1 MPPRRLRDK
10 LARLNKWTASLSR
23 AASAKTVEFPGV
35 KPKPKAHMSLGQTTL
50 LRPWRGTGLLMA
62 ATLVSLAA
70 DLSSAADPHSDF
82 FQPDILRT
90 GSALAR
96 RTPGLTDPLGRDCAV
111 PVGPL
116 SLPGAVDLALC
127 RNPTT
132 RSAWATA
139 HQQAAALGSAES
151 AWLPNVSATGQETR
165 TFGEHTDA
173 TGSVVST
180 PQNTRDAALNLSW
193 VLYDFGARDGRITS
207 ARHLLDAA
215 AANAG
220 SVSQQTVLNVVQS
233 YYGVV
238 AADANLLAA
247 KITETVNQHSFEIA
261 RGLRQGGAGTIADV
275 LQSETAWD
283 QAVLVRVQADA
294 AAKNAHGTLA
304 VTLGLP
310 ADQPLTLAP
319 DAIPAQVPA
328 LTARIAD
335 LMAEAMR
342 QRPDLAAA
350 LAQRD
355 SAEANVAV
363 ARAAGRPSISISAGR
378 DLIDTTGIPHQN
390 YSLIGVNVTVPIFTG
405 FNVGYGVRQAQA
417 VLEANEA
424 NADQVR
430 LGVSLGVW
438 NAYHLLEA
446 ANQELTVTAG
456 LTTTAEDNEQVAVGR
471 YQAGVGTI
479 VDVLTAQSAAAL
491 ARQTRINAELGWQV
505 ARAQLALALGR
516 LTGTEP
522 LSTVVTAP

>member
-1 MPPRRLRDK
+1 MSLVQTRRISWRRG
-10 LARLNKWTASLSR
+10 ARLL
-23 AASAKTVEFPGV
+23 V
-35 KPKPKAHMSLGQTTL
+35 
-50 LRPWRGTGLLMA
+50 A
-62 ATLVSLAA
+62 ATLVSAVSH
-70 DLSSAADPHSDF
+70 LSAAADPHSDF
-82 FQPDILRT
+82 FQPDVLGT

-96 RTPGLTDPLGRDCAV
+96 RTPGLTDPLGRACAE
-111 PVGPL
+111 PGNAL
-116 SLPGAVDLALC
+116 SLAAAVDLALC

-132 RSAWATA
+132 RSAWAAA

-151 AWLPNVSATGQETR
+151 AWLPDVSATGGETR
-165 TFGEHTDA
+165 SFGEHADA
-173 TGSVVST
+173 TGLIVST
-180 PQNTRDAALNLSW
+180 PQNSRDAALNLSW

-215 AANAG
+215 AATA
-220 SVSQQTVLNVVQS
+220 SSISQQTVLNVVQS

-238 AADANLLAA
+238 AADASLIAA
-247 KITETVNQHSFEIA
+247 RATESADVRSFEVA
-261 RGLRQGGAGTIADV
+261 RSLREGGAGTRADV
-275 LQSETAWD
+275 LQAETAFN
-283 QAVLVRVQADA
+283 QAVLARVQAEA
-294 AAKNAHGTLA
+294 AAKNAHGALA

-310 ADQPLTLAP
+310 ADRALTLAP
-319 DAIPAQVPA
+319 EAVPAEAPA
-328 LTARIAD
+328 LTARMAD

-342 QRPDLAAA
+342 QRLDLAAA

-355 SAEANVAV
+355 SAEANVTV
-363 ARAAGRPSISISAGR
+363 ARAAGWPSISVSAGR

-405 FNVGYGVRQAQA
+405 FNVDYGVRQAQA
-417 VLEANEA
+417 ALDASEA

-438 NAYHLLEA
+438 NAYHLLDS
-446 ANQELTVTAG
+446 ANQQLTVTSG
-456 LTTTAEDNEQVAVGR
+456 LINTAEENEQVALGR

-516 LTGTEP
+516 LTGVEP
-522 LSTVVTAP
+522 LATVEGAP